1 MCGAVVV
8 NAPATL
14 AVPAGFIPTLAITL
28 WLGLIGVAVAVLLAA
43 GALAWWQRR
52 ETAVIGIPEVTGLR
66 TRKLTPEDLTR
77 LLAEVNALNL
87 QAVSAGATAADT
99 ESAVAAARIRC
110 RAAELARERAWQ
122 EYDSAQRAYVAVLRT
137 SAAGEEVWPTAS
149 TSGAWPV
156 LVAGGAR
163 SAAGLPA
170 DPTVDPAYPSSGV
183 AAVEPVVAPAEPAVH
198 EGPGLRSEMARAAL
212 AAYRRGGISVEQLR
226 EVLRHSVG
234 WDHVHARH
242 DREVLLR
249 RAAHRE
255 AHRRYSAATAA
266 ERSAYQAVDVARV
279 AAQAWAD
286 EAAVAAEEA
295 RLARA
300 FANECRRRAAVRRR
314 LWRLGR
320 WGWAGRAA
328 AGAQGDAI
336 VASGDAPASAP
347 SFS

>member
-1 MCGAVVV
+1 VVGYQMCGAVVV

-77 LLAEVNALNL
+77 LLAEINALNL

-156 LVAGGAR
+156 LVAGGAP

-170 DPTVDPAYPSSGV
+170 DPSSGV
-183 AAVEPVVAPAEPAVH
+183 APVEPVVAPVEPAVH

-320 WGWAGRAA
+320 WGWAGKAA